1 MKAQA
6 GSIDPFLLILV
17 GAVLVAL
24 AFGYG
29 LHLFLEHRRAKQN
42 EIEDL
47 QRRTLAVINPHE

>member
-29 LHLFLEHRRAKQN
+29 LLLFLEHRRAKQN